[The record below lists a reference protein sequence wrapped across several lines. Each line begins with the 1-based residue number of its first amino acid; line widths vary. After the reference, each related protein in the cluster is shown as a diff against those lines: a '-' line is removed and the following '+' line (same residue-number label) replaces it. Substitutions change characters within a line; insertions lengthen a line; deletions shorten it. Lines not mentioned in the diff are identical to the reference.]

1 MVVLILEY
9 ALHIFS
15 QWRAISIF
23 RHGRNINIFDYMKAI
38 SIFPPQELE
47 KPLKAFKSLWKLLR
61 NLWKTFEKCVLV
73 LLGIMFWYEKSSIEV
88 RPDWSIYARGGQETY
103 SMKKKIEK
111 SYHLLTL
118 KDLVALV
125 ITTGCP
131 RLQISWNRSTAAEV
145 SVLPSRRKT
154 QPLSSQE
161 WGTVQ
166 YWFLVSTKE

>member
-47 KPLKAFKSLWKLLR
+47 KPLKAFKSLWKPLR
-61 NLWKTFEKCVLV
+61 NVWEVCFGTFGDYVLV
-73 LLGIMFWYEKSSIEV
+73 WKEFN
-88 RPDWSIYARGGQETY
+88 WSQAWLKYLCKGGQETHNY

-131 RLQISWNRSTAAEV
+131 RLQISWNKSTAAEV

>member
-47 KPLKAFKSLWKLLR
+47 KPLKAFKSLWKPLR
-61 NLWKTFEKCVLV
+61 NVWEVCFGTFGDYVLVWKEFNWSQYLWK
-73 LLGIMFWYEKSSIEV
+73 
-88 RPDWSIYARGGQETY
+88 RGSRNSELIHE
-103 SMKKKIEK
+103 KKKIEK

>member
-1 MVVLILEY
+1 
-9 ALHIFS
+9 
-15 QWRAISIF
+15 
-23 RHGRNINIFDYMKAI
+23 
-38 SIFPPQELE
+38 
-47 KPLKAFKSLWKLLR
+47 
-61 NLWKTFEKCVLV
+61 
-73 LLGIMFWYEKSSIEV
+73 MFWYFWGLCFGAFGMTRVQLKSVFMEEGSRNSELFH
-88 RPDWSIYARGGQETY
+88 E
-103 SMKKKIEK
+103 KKKIEK

-166 YWFLVSTKE
+166 Y